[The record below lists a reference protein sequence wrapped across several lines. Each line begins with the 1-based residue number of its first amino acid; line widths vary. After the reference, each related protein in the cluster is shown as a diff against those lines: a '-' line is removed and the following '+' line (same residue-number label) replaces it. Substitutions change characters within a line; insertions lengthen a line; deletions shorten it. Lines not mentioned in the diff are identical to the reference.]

1 MQWHRAD
8 AVEPQ
13 SYRELAAS
21 CTAALHTIGILLE
34 AQYKGA
40 DASLRGLLD
49 GLLRGWGLQQR
60 NPLSEDALTY
70 ERMNRDAGA

>member
-1 MQWHRAD
+1 M
-8 AVEPQ
+8 
-13 SYRELAAS
+13 
-21 CTAALHTIGILLE
+21 HTIGILLE